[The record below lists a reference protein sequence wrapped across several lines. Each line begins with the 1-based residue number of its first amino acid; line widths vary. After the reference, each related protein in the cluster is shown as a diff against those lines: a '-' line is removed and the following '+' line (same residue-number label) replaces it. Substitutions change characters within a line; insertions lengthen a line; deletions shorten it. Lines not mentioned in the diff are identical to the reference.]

1 MSSNMSQ
8 GLTRTEEILQR
19 SHEAFGSHAA
29 IIDTRGTCS
38 YAELFAAAHEA
49 KDLLA
54 AKNTAPGSVVGV
66 AILEAREFLA
76 ALFGILL
83 HGSIAI
89 PISPQLPAAEQER
102 VIRDTGVSC
111 SITASPSSRFV
122 IQAHDS
128 ANSRLAIG
136 FFPDAAV
143 IRHTSGTTARSK
155 GVVLSHQAVIV
166 RCETS
171 RALIGVTH
179 EDRVL
184 APLPLPYHFIA
195 SALSFLQAGATIID
209 SATLSPFDTL
219 GLVHQHGATMI
230 YGSPVQYE
238 LLSRVAA
245 GGSLG
250 SVRRA
255 ISTSAL
261 LPKATAQLVERRFG
275 IRLTQVYGIIEV
287 GLPIWNDLPLDDA
300 AALGACK
307 APYEAKVVRDDGTDV
322 APGEP
327 GELTVRGPGLF
338 SGYLFGDGAGASV
351 PQDDWFRTGDIV
363 SRDERG
369 LLSYRGR
376 TKIVINCGGNKV
388 YPEEVE
394 AVLRSHPSVQQ
405 ARVIGES
412 HPLLGSIIVAQI
424 VLNPGTASDE
434 HGWRSLC
441 YKHLS
446 GFKVPKE
453 FRIVVELPMTGS
465 GKIVRHASEAEGS
478 KAWKAANV

>member
-1 MSSNMSQ
+1 MSKQ
-8 GLTRTEEILQR
+8 LKKTEEILQR
-19 SHEAFGSHAA
+19 SHEAFGSHSAV
-29 IIDTRGTCS
+29 IDTRGSCTYS
-38 YAELFAAAHEA
+38 ELLAAAHEVR
-49 KDLLA
+49 DLLVN
-54 AKNTAPGSVVGV
+54 KSTAQGSVVGV

-89 PISPQLPAAEQER
+89 PISPLLPDAERAR

-111 SITASPSSRFV
+111 SISTPSPGCFV
-122 IQAHDS
+122 VRPHDTP
-128 ANSRLAIG
+128 NPRLAVEA
-136 FFPDAAV
+136 FPAAAV
-143 IRHTSGTTARSK
+143 IRHTSGTTGRSK
-155 GVVLSHQAVIV
+155 GVVLSHQAVIA

-171 RALIGVTH
+171 RALLGVTH

-209 SATLSPFDTL
+209 SASLSPFETL
-219 GLVHQHGATMI
+219 GLGHRHGATLI

-245 GGSLG
+245 GGALSSL
-250 SVRRA
+250 RRA

-261 LPKATAQLVERRFG
+261 LPKTTAQLIERRFA

-287 GLPIWNDLPLDDA
+287 GLPIWNDSPHDDPA
-300 AALGACK
+300 VLGACQ
-307 APYEAKVVRDDGTDV
+307 APYEAKVIGEDGID
-322 APGEP
+322 ALPGEP
-327 GELTVRGPGLF
+327 GELVVRGPGLF

-351 PQDDWFRTGDIV
+351 PQGDWFRTGDIV
-363 SRDERG
+363 SQDEQG

-376 TKIVINCGGNKV
+376 TKSVINCGGNKV
-388 YPEEVE
+388 YPEEIE
-394 AVLRSHPSVQQ
+394 EVLRSHPSVQQ
-405 ARVIGES
+405 ARVLGES

-424 VLNPGTASDE
+424 VLNPDSASDE
-434 HGWRSLC
+434 QGWRSLC
-441 YKHLS
+441 SEHLS

-465 GKIVRHASEAEGS
+465 GKVVRHNTEAQEPN
-478 KAWKAANV
+478 AWTAVNG